1 MSAYQSLYRRYRPRR
16 FSEVRGQQHLV
27 AALRNAVRDGR
38 VGHAYLL
45 SGPRGTGK
53 TTSARILA
61 KALNCEALVDGEP
74 CLECESCKSIE
85 AGTSFDLHELDAAS
99 NNGVDAM
106 RDLIAKAG
114 LGTPGRTKVYIL
126 DEVHQLTAAAS
137 ASLLKTL
144 EEPPGHVVFVL
155 ATTDPHKVLPTIRSR
170 TQHFE
175 LHLIGAAEL
184 EEHVRWIAQDAGLD
198 VSDEE
203 IAHVVRVGGG
213 SARDTL
219 SALDQVLAAGG
230 IDDRLASA
238 DEVLEALLDREP
250 GPVLAAVHA
259 AIAAG
264 HEPRTLGEAL
274 IARLRDAFLASVKA
288 PLDHLPDIDRERTE
302 RIVERAERPFLT
314 RALDTIGATLVEMR
328 QAADPRIT
336 FETALVRLADV
347 TSDTSVGALLE
358 RIERLERAVAAG
370 GVAAT
375 PAAAAPAPSAPAAAA
390 PAPVAP
396 AAAAPTPAPPPSGGG
411 GPAADARRKL
421 AERAAASKPAAPSA
435 APTPP
440 PAPAPTPSA
449 PAPAHQAAAGSAV
462 ALDAAAAE
470 AAWLAALPG
479 LAGTAKVRVAAAQFV
494 EVADG
499 AVVLGLPNDIHRQRC
514 DEVKGAVEEALG
526 ARLGGA
532 VRLRLVVSGPS
543 APSGAADD
551 LPADDVPDEL
561 DDVDL
566 AALVDAPAVPVAT
579 AADKLLGAFPG
590 AELIEDDT

>member
-106 RDLIAKAG
+106 RDLIGKAG

-184 EEHVRWIAQDAGLD
+184 DEHVRWIAGDAGLD

-203 IAHVVRVGGG
+203 IAHVLRVGGG

-230 IDDRLASA
+230 IDDRLSSA

-264 HEPRTLGEAL
+264 QEPRTLGEAL
-274 IARLRDAFLASVKA
+274 ISRLRDAFLASVKA
-288 PLDHLPDIDRERTE
+288 PLDHLPELDRERTE

-314 RALDTIGATLVEMR
+314 RALDTIGSTLVEMR

-347 TSDTSVGALLE
+347 SSDTSVAALLE
-358 RIERLERAVAAG
+358 RIDRLERAVAAG
-370 GVAAT
+370 AAPAGAPVAPQAPPPVPAAAT
-375 PAAAAPAPSAPAAAA
+375 PAAAP
-390 PAPVAP
+390 
-396 AAAAPTPAPPPSGGG
+396 PAPPTSQAPASGGG
-411 GPAADARRKL
+411 AAADARRKL
-421 AERAAASKPAAPSA
+421 AERAAASRPAPAA
-435 APTPP
+435 
-440 PAPAPTPSA
+440 PAPAPG
-449 PAPAHQAAAGSAV
+449 PAPRPPAAEAPE
-462 ALDAAAAE
+462 AAAAPTHVPDAAGAA
-470 AAWLAALPG
+470 AAWRVAAPK
-479 LAGTAKVRVAAAQFV
+479 LAGTAKARFAAAQFV
-494 EVADG
+494 EVAEG
-499 AVVLGLPNDIHRQRC
+499 SVVLGLPNDMHRQRC
-514 DEVKGAVEEALG
+514 EEVKGVVEEALG
-526 ARLGGA
+526 TELGGP
-532 VRLRLVVSGPS
+532 VRLRLVVSGPQPGS
-543 APSGAADD
+543 AADAA
-551 LPADDVPDEL
+551 PAGDDAPDER
-561 DDVDL
+561 DEVDL
-566 AALVDAPAVPVAT
+566 ASLVDAPSVPVAT
-579 AADKLLGAFPG
+579 AADKLLDAFPG
-590 AELIEDDT
+590 AELIEDET